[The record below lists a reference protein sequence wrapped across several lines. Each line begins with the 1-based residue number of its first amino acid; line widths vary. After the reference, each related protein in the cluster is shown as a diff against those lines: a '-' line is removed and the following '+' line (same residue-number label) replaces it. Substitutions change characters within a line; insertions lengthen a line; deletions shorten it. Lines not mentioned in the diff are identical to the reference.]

1 VQVSR
6 KVGTVN
12 ASNPLAFNPRPNHEH
27 GELQILND
35 LLDME
40 GVPSFTIY
48 GVTLRHTRD
57 QGVTRRFVESAGKRT
72 VMVRGLEQQY
82 STILPPPPFIT

>member
-1 VQVSR
+1 MQVSR

-57 QGVTRRFVESAGKRT
+57 HSLCKRRGDAAKADSI
-72 VMVRGLEQQY
+72 
-82 STILPPPPFIT
+82 S